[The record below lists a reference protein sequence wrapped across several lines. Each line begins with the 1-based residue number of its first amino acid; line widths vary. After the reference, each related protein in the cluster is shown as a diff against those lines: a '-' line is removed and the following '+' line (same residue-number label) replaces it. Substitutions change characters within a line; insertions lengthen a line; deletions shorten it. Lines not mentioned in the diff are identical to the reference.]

1 MRGVGQRVVGPF
13 FINTFLAG
21 AAPRHGIQRALVVR
35 ANAAHLGNGLGL
47 SIVGSIAR
55 QHGASFSLTSP
66 VPGRSSG
73 LQAMLVF
80 AGTDQADRTDQA
92 D

>member
-1 MRGVGQRVVGPF
+1 M
-13 FINTFLAG
+13 
-21 AAPRHGIQRALVVR
+21 R

-80 AGTDQADRTDQA
+80 AATDQLIALTKLTKAKRA
-92 D
+92 PAFWLH

>member
-1 MRGVGQRVVGPF
+1 
-13 FINTFLAG
+13 
-21 AAPRHGIQRALVVR
+21 VR
-35 ANAAHLGNGLGL
+35 ADAAHLGNGLGL

-55 QHGASFSLTSP
+55 QHGASFTLTSP

-80 AGTDQADRTDQA
+80 AGTDQADRTDPA

>member
-1 MRGVGQRVVGPF
+1 M
-13 FINTFLAG
+13 
-21 AAPRHGIQRALVVR
+21 R
-35 ANAAHLGNGLGL
+35 ANAARLGYGLGL

-55 QHGASFSLTSP
+55 QHGASFTLTSP

-80 AGTDQADRTDQA
+80 AGTD
-92 D
+92 

>member
-1 MRGVGQRVVGPF
+1 M
-13 FINTFLAG
+13 
-21 AAPRHGIQRALVVR
+21 R

-55 QHGASFSLTSP
+55 QHGASFTLTSP

-80 AGTDQADRTDQA
+80 AGTD
-92 D
+92 

>member
-1 MRGVGQRVVGPF
+1 MPLSWNETQS
-13 FINTFLAG
+13 
-21 AAPRHGIQRALVVR
+21 RALAFSR
-35 ANAAHLGNGLGL
+35 TWADAAHLGYGLGL

-55 QHGASFSLTSP
+55 QHGASFTLTSP

-80 AGTDQADRTDQA
+80 PGTD
-92 D
+92 

>member
-35 ANAAHLGNGLGL
+35 ADAAHLGYGLGL

-66 VPGRSSG
+66 VPGRSGG

-80 AGTDQADRTDQA
+80 AGTDQADRTDPA